1 MTELQ
6 DIGMMCLVEYL
17 DALLAAPTD
26 EARSEIVARRQAET
40 AHLPKEW
47 PTMPTFER
55 GRGASLCALRPR
67 HLLMVEEYGF
77 RRDYDRD
84 ALQTYFLDNWHELF
98 GPLRRS
104 RALGVPSDQLRK
116 EIIVSSDN
124 CAHRRPA
131 PGVRKQTRW
140 VAEIPS
146 HRKSNLNLPWVLV
159 RPGSIGWMG
168 RPDTTAYPVAFLT
181 VRSYNPTARRTS
193 YSIFRA

>member
-1 MTELQ
+1 MKMTELQ

-116 EIIVSSDN
+116 EIIVSQII
-124 CAHRRPA
+124 ALIEGRRREYA
-131 PGVRKQTRW
+131 NKRAG
-140 VAEIPS
+140 
-146 HRKSNLNLPWVLV
+146 LP
-159 RPGSIGWMG
+159 RYHHIEN
-168 RPDTTAYPVAFLT
+168 R
-181 VRSYNPTARRTS
+181 
-193 YSIFRA
+193 I